1 MRRRKLV
8 SQINVVP
15 FIDVMLVL
23 LIVFMIATPALRTGE
38 IDLPSVGQ
46 SLSASQAD
54 PIEVTIKA
62 DGSLSL
68 LESGK
73 AVAGRFT
80 RATLVARVLD
90 LQKTRERSVV
100 IAADKNVKYDDV
112 VSLLGALHAQGVKR
126 VGLVAKEGG

>member
-46 SLSASQAD
+46 SLTASQAD

-73 AVAGRFT
+73 AVEGRFT

-100 IAADKNVKYDDV
+100 IAADKNVKYDEV

-126 VGLVAKEGG
+126 VGLVAKEGA